1 MKKNKIKFPTKKIWI
16 ILAFLL
22 ASGLLLGYIW
32 KSLTQSGYFRIKD
45 VVTKEINGV
54 DLSHLKGSNIFLVN
68 LKTEAR
74 NILDAYPDYRQVRIV
89 RVLPNRLYV
98 DFVKRKPIAYV
109 KLYKYFTIDEDG
121 FLFNANA
128 QQEFGDLPVITGLDT
143 KIFGAKPGTRY
154 NIKEANLALDII
166 KEARKNRVL
175 KNVELKRIDVSNSAS
190 VSIFIPLARK
200 LNSPLGSRQE
210 TIEIK
215 LGSENVKEKI
225 TILAGVLLQ
234 EKLNLANVRYIDL
247 RFNEPVIRFKDA
259 K

>member
-1 MKKNKIKFPTKKIWI
+1 MKKNRVKFPAKKIWF
-16 ILAFLL
+16 ILAILL

-32 KSLTQSGYFRIKD
+32 KALTGSGYFRVKEVI
-45 VVTKEINGV
+45 TKEINGV
-54 DLSHLKGSNIFLVN
+54 DLSHLKGSNIFLLN
-68 LKTEAR
+68 LKAEAG
-74 NILDAYPDYRQVRIV
+74 NILENYPNYRQVRIV

-121 FLFNANA
+121 FLFNAPV
-128 QQEFGDLPVITGLDT
+128 QQGFGDLPVITGLDT
-143 KIFGAKPGTRY
+143 KIFGPKPGTRY
-154 NIKEANLALDII
+154 NIKEANLALNII

-175 KNVELKRIDVSNSAS
+175 KNVELRKIDVSNSAS
-190 VSIFIPLARK
+190 VSIFIPLAQK
-200 LNSPLGSRQE
+200 LNPPLSSRQE
-210 TIEIK
+210 VIEIK

-225 TILAGVLLQ
+225 TILGGVLLH